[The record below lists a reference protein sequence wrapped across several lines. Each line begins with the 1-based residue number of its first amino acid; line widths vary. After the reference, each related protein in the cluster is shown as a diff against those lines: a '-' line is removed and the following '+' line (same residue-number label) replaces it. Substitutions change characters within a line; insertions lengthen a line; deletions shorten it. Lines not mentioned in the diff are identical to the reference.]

1 MKLSTFLKSHSLFFS
16 FNIYFLASLF
26 WGGSYISIYTVER
39 ERAHRAHFL
48 SLGKGGLMTLISKS
62 FDWNL
67 CK

>member
-1 MKLSTFLKSHSLFFS
+1 MDQSTIDVDYSSVVN
-16 FNIYFLASLF
+16 FNDSGNA
-26 WGGSYISIYTVER
+26 VER

-67 CK
+67 CR